1 MDSYSS
7 LLLEMYRAARTLP
20 ADQFPDA
27 VMAMLRVAV
36 DFDSARLLSASFASG
51 TLVVQGAV
59 LYNIPPHNVQDWEDI
74 HRNDLMVERLMAAP
88 GKALPFHSPTLF
100 AEPKRSIMR
109 DYANRYEH
117 QNGLAMLLHDSEDH
131 TADGLSFYRARD
143 DAYFGRREQCLMQS
157 LMPHL
162 QETLKLNRQLAAPPA
177 TAPAQ
182 GALLIAQTDGIVQ
195 YCGPH
200 SQQLMHA
207 EWPAWRAAQ
216 LPAPLLDALNKPGS
230 SGYAGKHIVIS
241 YSRVNTILFLRMK
254 SPSPLTRLSPRE
266 FQVAALYG
274 KGLQAKA
281 IAAQLGIAPAT
292 ARNLLQSIYQK
303 LEVHDKAALAGMFVQ
318 RPF

>member
-1 MDSYSS
+1 MDTYSQ

-51 TLVVQGAV
+51 TLVVQGAI
-59 LYNIPPHNVQDWEDI
+59 LHNIPSHNVQDWEDV
-74 HRNDLMVERLMAAP
+74 HRNDLMVARLMAAP

-100 AEPKRSIMR
+100 AEPKFSIMR

-117 QNGLAMLLHDSEDH
+117 QNGLAMLLYDAENDFVE
-131 TADGLSFYRARD
+131 GLSFYRAHE
-143 DAYFGRREQCLMQS
+143 DAYFGQREQCLMQS

-162 QETLKLNRQLAAPPA
+162 QETLRLNRQLAAPLA
-177 TAPAQ
+177 TPSAQ
-182 GALLIAQTDGIVQ
+182 GALLIAQTNGIVQ
-195 YCGPH
+195 YCAPH

-216 LPAPLLDALNKPGS
+216 LPAPLLDALNMPGS
-230 SGYAGKHIVIS
+230 SGYVGRHVVIG
-241 YSRVNTILFLRMK
+241 YSRVNTILFLRVR
-254 SPSPLTRLSPRE
+254 SPSPLTRLSRRE
-266 FQVAALYG
+266 LQVASLYG
-274 KGLQAKA
+274 GGLQAKA

-292 ARNLLQSIYQK
+292 ARNLLQNIYQK
-303 LEVHDKAALAGMFVQ
+303 LEIHDKAALANMLVQ